1 MIANINHHRPQF
13 LEAHYE
19 VRVPQD
25 TLPGVELLQVQATDQ
40 DKGKGLIYTIHGS
53 QDPESASLFQLDP
66 SSGVLVTVGKL
77 DLGSGPSQHTLTV
90 MVSSLKNQVRM
101 YLHVNVWEWMLGG
114 MLKVPFP
121 LMCQVY

>member
-1 MIANINHHRPQF
+1 MIANVNHHRPQF

-25 TLPGVELLQVQATDQ
+25 TLPGVELVRVQATDE

-77 DLGSGPSQHTLTV
+77 DLGSGPSQHMLTV
-90 MVSSLKNQVRM
+90 MVSPLRNWVTKC
-101 YLHVNVWEWMLGG
+101 LHAWGRTLGG
-114 MLKVPFP
+114 MLTVPFSP
-121 LMCQVY
+121 VGRVY

>member
-1 MIANINHHRPQF
+1 MIANVNHHRPQF

-25 TLPGVELLQVQATDQ
+25 TLPGVELLRVQATDP

-53 QDPESASLFQLDP
+53 QDPGSASLFQLDP

-77 DLGSGPSQHTLTV
+77 DLGSGPSHHTLTV
-90 MVSSLKNQVRM
+90 MVSKLRNPGRCTCM
-101 YLHVNVWEWMLGG
+101 WMCGG
-114 MLKVPFP
+114 AHTEA
-121 LMCQVY
+121 C

>member
-1 MIANINHHRPQF
+1 MIANVNHHRPQF
-13 LEAHYE
+13 LKPHYE

-53 QDPESASLFQLDP
+53 QDPGSASLFQLDP

-90 MVSSLKNQVRM
+90 MVS
-101 YLHVNVWEWMLGG
+101 
-114 MLKVPFP
+114 
-121 LMCQVY
+121 

>member
-1 MIANINHHRPQF
+1 MIANVNHHRPQF

-25 TLPGVELLQVQATDQ
+25 TMPGVELLRVQATDQ

-53 QDPESASLFQLDP
+53 QDPGSASLFQLDP

-77 DLGSGPSQHTLTV
+77 DQGWGPSQHTLTV
-90 MVSSLKNQVRM
+90 MESEPKTWVRM
-101 YLHVNVWEWMLGG
+101 CLYADVWGCTCLEAW
-114 MLKVPFP
+114 
-121 LMCQVY
+121 

>member
-1 MIANINHHRPQF
+1 MIANVNHHRPQF

-25 TLPGVELLQVQATDQ
+25 TLPGVELLQVQATDP

-53 QDPESASLFQLDP
+53 QDPGSASLFQLDP

-77 DLGSGPSQHTLTV
+77 DLGLGPSQHTLTV
-90 MVSSLKNQVRM
+90 MVSKLRNQGRM
-101 YLHVNVWEWMLGG
+101 HLHVDVWGWTYMEQ
-114 MLKVPFP
+114 
-121 LMCQVY
+121 C

>member
-13 LEAHYE
+13 LESHYE

-25 TLPGVELLQVQATDQ
+25 TLPGVELLRVQATDQ
-40 DKGKGLIYTIHGS
+40 DQGKGLIYTIHSS

-77 DLGSGPSQHTLTV
+77 ELSSGPSQHTLTV
-90 MVSSLKNQVRM
+90 MVSTLENQPKLSLHAGAWGWV
-101 YLHVNVWEWMLGG
+101 YLETCCRSL
-114 MLKVPFP
+114 FS
-121 LMCQVY
+121 